1 MKKLLIVVLLAA
13 ASLGVYAQAG
23 SMYVAFLPGYASG
36 SGWSSFSTESGW
48 PGSVKADPGFVA
60 SVDGSYFFTDRW
72 GFHVG
77 AMFNE
82 GWFKTRFIGYR
93 GYPIEYSFQKRFGIF
108 EVGPEYL
115 LRKMGDGQLYLQAN
129 LGFTLGHSYS
139 DAWSVRQGYKFNDSA
154 TYGVALG
161 YRRFYGR
168 PGLAI
173 QVAYHRIDAWNTDQF
188 DVRVGWVYR
197 Y

>member
-1 MKKLLIVVLLAA
+1 MKKIVIVILLAT
-13 ASLGVYAQAG
+13 ASMGLYAQAG
-23 SMYVAFLPGYASG
+23 SVYVAFLPGYAAG
-36 SGWSSFSTESGW
+36 SGWASYTSDTGW

-72 GFHVG
+72 ALHMG
-77 AMFNE
+77 AVFNE
-82 GWFKTRFIGYR
+82 GWFKTRTLGY
-93 GYPIEYSFQKRFGIF
+93 GGHFFESSFQKRYGII
-108 EVGPEYL
+108 EAGPEFL

-139 DAWSVRQGYKFNDSA
+139 RSWGLLRTYKFDDSA
-154 TYGVALG
+154 TYGLAIG

-168 PGLAI
+168 PGFAL
-173 QVAYHRIDAWNTDQF
+173 QVAYHRIDAWNTDQL